1 MYLKLSLNNCVYLF
15 QAKTQSKTHT
25 KDAKKNFSIM
35 QISTLTTSL
44 REALG
49 GFACPSGQA
58 GVKKTLKFEYL
69 ICVSFKEI
77 FGEPKINHL
86 Q

>member
-1 MYLKLSLNNCVYLF
+1 MHSKLSLNNCVYLF

-44 REALG
+44 REAPG
-49 GFACPSGQA
+49 GFTWPSGQ
-58 GVKKTLKFEYL
+58 GGREKD
-69 ICVSFKEI
+69 FKI
-77 FGEPKINHL
+77 
-86 Q
+86 